1 VTDRRLVRVSQTFF
15 DRLDELLPEERS
27 AEGFP
32 SATDF
37 LLHEIPA
44 IIDRLAVAY
53 EESTTPFVADSD
65 IRVLI
70 TAGVFVDLM
79 AVYAV
84 IANDGSVEIIY
95 LEIDMREADD
105 SS

>member
-1 VTDRRLVRVSQTFF
+1 MTDRRQVRVSQTFF

-27 AEGFP
+27 AEGSP

-44 IIDRLAVAY
+44 VIDRLAVAF
-53 EESTTPFVADSD
+53 EESTTPFVSGSD
-65 IRVLI
+65 IRVLV
-70 TAGVFVDLM
+70 TAGVFTDLM

-84 IANDGSVEIIY
+84 MADDGAVEIIY
-95 LEIDMREADD
+95 REIETRDPDD